1 MASLQRIVRRLIP
14 STAHLSRFSLIKWF
28 GQANDAWLKLLFPE
42 IADLPPN
49 HLRLRVGVR
58 NRIFFNHI
66 LCFRSG
72 YNFWLYC
79 FAKGL
84 CRLDSHIVEIGCGY
98 GRKPQHLRNFTLAG
112 ERFAG
117 RYVGIDIDPE
127 LLAYARSHFPSD
139 RFEFFQTTQG
149 SRTYAG
155 TSAEEGQPYSFPLSD
170 SSQDFVF
177 STSLFTHLLAE
188 QSENYLRESLRVL
201 KPGGSIFMNYF
212 CYDHMVEQ
220 GALNGRWTF
229 RHQIGPARVE
239 SLRSPEA
246 AVAYTRDFLE
256 TLCREVGFAEVTT
269 LCDRAMIQCHLV
281 ARKPVEPE
289 STAPVG

>member
-1 MASLQRIVRRLIP
+1 MPSLDRFLRRFIP
-14 STAHLSRFSLIKWF
+14 STAQVSRFPPIKWL
-28 GQANDAWLKLLFPE
+28 GRLNDAWLRLVFPE
-42 IADLPPN
+42 TADLPPN

-84 CRLDSHIVEIGCGY
+84 CRLDSQIVEIGCGY
-98 GRKPQHLRNFTLAG
+98 GRKPAHLRNFTLAG
-112 ERFAG
+112 ERFTG

-127 LLAYARSHFPSD
+127 LLDYARSHFPPE
-139 RFEFFQTTQG
+139 RFEFLQTTQG

-155 TSAEEGQPYSFPLSD
+155 TSPEKGQTYSFPLPD
-170 SSQDFVF
+170 CSQDFVF
-177 STSLFTHLLAE
+177 STSLFTHLLVE
-188 QSENYLRESLRVL
+188 QLENYLSESIRVL

-212 CYDHMVEQ
+212 CYDHMAQQ
-220 GALNGRWTF
+220 GALSGRWTF
-229 RHQIGPARVE
+229 AHQIGPARVE

-256 TLCREVGFAEVTT
+256 TLCREVGFADVTT
-269 LCDRAMIQCHLV
+269 LCDEAMIQCHLV
-281 ARKPVEPE
+281 GRKPI
-289 STAPVG
+289 